1 MKKWIFV
8 LSIFAAIFV
17 LGACGNEAEETAK
30 GTQSETDAAS
40 ETVAKEEDAASL
52 QLLKNEAVGEYLTDS
67 EGKALYYF
75 KNDVSGK
82 SNCIS
87 DCLAKWPPFTDKEFE
102 VPDGF
107 NKKDFGTIK
116 REDTGAEQVMYKG
129 YPLYYFVNDKK
140 EGDVNGQGVKDV
152 WFIVNSET
160 VFQ

>member
-1 MKKWIFV
+1 MKKWMFV
-8 LSIFAAIFV
+8 LSIFAVIFV
-17 LGACGNEAEETAK
+17 LGACGNEGAN
-30 GTQSETDAAS
+30 GTQSETDVAS
-40 ETVAKEEDAASL
+40 ETVAKEDVASL
-52 QLLKNEAVGEYLTDS
+52 QLFKNEVVGEYLTDT

-82 SNCIS
+82 SNCTG
-87 DCLAKWPPFTDKEFE
+87 DCLAKWPPFTEKEFE

-107 NKKDFGTIK
+107 NKKDFGTLT
-116 REDTGAEQVMYKG
+116 REDTGAEQVTYKG

-160 VFQ
+160 FFQ